1 MIQWLRDKFASA
13 ITFFFVLGVIITTI
27 GGGIAGYL
35 IGKALGGWYNNYGG
49 IGCVIG
55 LVLGLFL
62 GIVFG
67 ILTFGYFATVIH
79 ISESIDSKMNLTNE
93 PNSSAK
99 IPDMDDIQA
108 YQTKE
113 EWISNRIMKLTSVG
127 LNPSDSKVQ
136 AETEYNLE
144 KIKLDRKNDEI
155 NAKQQKMEKL
165 KNSLNGFVYDEH
177 LETFNSLS
185 NVSELIDYL
194 KRLEIKDEYFNEEI
208 LPKIEEYKEQ
218 ERLYGNMLKSAL
230 IKLQELTKK

>member
-1 MIQWLRDKFASA
+1 M
-13 ITFFFVLGVIITTI
+13 
-27 GGGIAGYL
+27 
-35 IGKALGGWYNNYGG
+35 
-49 IGCVIG
+49 
-55 LVLGLFL
+55 
-62 GIVFG
+62 
-67 ILTFGYFATVIH
+67 
-79 ISESIDSKMNLTNE
+79 
-93 PNSSAK
+93 
-99 IPDMDDIQA
+99 
-108 YQTKE
+108 
-113 EWISNRIMKLTSVG
+113 
-127 LNPSDSKVQ
+127 NPSDSKVQ